1 MFIHIPL
8 KPQFGSISKRTTGG
22 FPVEVAGGVHVS
34 IQIQL
39 PQGSS
44 VLTCLLRYTTVLEAE
59 TLSMFAVLDAL

>member
-22 FPVEVAGGVHVS
+22 FPVEVAGGVHVP

-39 PQGSS
+39 PQGSIAI
-44 VLTCLLRYTTVLEAE
+44 LEAE